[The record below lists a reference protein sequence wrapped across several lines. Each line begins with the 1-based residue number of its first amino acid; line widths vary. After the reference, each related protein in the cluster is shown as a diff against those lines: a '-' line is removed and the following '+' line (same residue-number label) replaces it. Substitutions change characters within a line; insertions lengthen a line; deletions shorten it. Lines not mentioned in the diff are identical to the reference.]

1 MQMKNQ
7 EATLGGL
14 SARERQIV
22 GGLRRD
28 GFTVIDNQILI
39 QRYEVSR
46 NTANQM
52 LIRLEKK
59 GWLQRV
65 ERGRYIFVELTAA
78 KPNPIAEDAL
88 VLAMDLFSPCYLSGW
103 TAAEHWGLT
112 EQIFNSI
119 LVYSS
124 AYQRTSE
131 KKVGG
136 INFVLRRVK
145 DNEIFGT
152 KIVWSSSRKIVMA
165 DKHRTII
172 DILNRPVD
180 GGSSV
185 VAFEICKEYF
195 VSPDADFQTLL
206 RYAERLGNGAVFKRL
221 GLIAENIVPS
231 QKEFT
236 DTCFRNIS
244 KGISLFD
251 PSGPKKGQISSK
263 WNLRMNIAIGKI

>member
-1 MQMKNQ
+1 MKNQ
-7 EATLGGL
+7 ETILGGL
-14 SARERQIV
+14 SAQERKIV
-22 GGLRRD
+22 GSLRRE
-28 GFTVIDNQILI
+28 GFTVVDNQILI
-39 QRYEVSR
+39 QKFDFSR
-46 NTANQM
+46 SAANQT
-52 LIRLEKK
+52 LLRLEKK

-88 VLAMDLFSPCYLSGW
+88 VLAMDLFSPCYLTGW

-136 INFVLRRVK
+136 VNFVIRRIK
-145 DNEIFGT
+145 DAEIFGT
-152 KIVWSSSRKIVMA
+152 KSIWSSNRKIAMA
-165 DKHRTII
+165 DKHRMVI
-172 DILNRPVD
+172 DILNRPED
-180 GGSSV
+180 GGSAV

-195 VSPDADFQTLL
+195 SSSVADSQMLL
-206 RYAERLGNGAVFKRL
+206 RYAERLGNGTIFKRL
-221 GLIAENIVPS
+221 GFIVERLVPKQTEFIETCH
-231 QKEFT
+231 QK
-236 DTCFRNIS
+236 IS

-251 PSGPKKGQISSK
+251 PSGPKKGRIFSK
-263 WNLRMNIAIGKI
+263 WNLRMNIAFGET